1 MDLLTIDPQTVRLD
15 KQTSSTL
22 VLHMGVP
29 QGCMSSP
36 FPYIL
41 FTHDSLAVHPANTV
55 INFAEDTTVN
65 CLRTNDNWLPGA
77 LQSNPQQQRGKTMR
91 TLTQEEKQ
99 NLALSLLMTKK

>member
-1 MDLLTIDPQTVRLD
+1 
-15 KQTSSTL
+15 
-22 VLHMGVP
+22 MGVP
-29 QGCMSSP
+29 QGCMPSP

-77 LQSNPQQQRGKTMR
+77 LQSNPHQQRGKMMW
-91 TLTQEEKQ
+91 TLTQEEKTKPGPVFIDDKEVEWVSGFKF
-99 NLALSLLMTKK
+99 LEVHIMDDLSRST